1 MKSTARLEWFL
12 GSALILLVA
21 QLGFVAWQDPAVG
34 TWTPPRDFW
43 RTVGPVAISP
53 WWSVILEERP
63 THPFLAEYEYRLQIF
78 HSEGRDGGY
87 RGTVDLIPNSGG
99 RTFLCLFTLT
109 AVDRAPVL
117 EVADRVVT
125 SIVDLRGLRRLP
137 HTPPGYERRFVGAF
151 VEEALPLRFVPS
163 QIEPLCPPDR

>member
-21 QLGFVAWQDPAVG
+21 QLGFVAWQDPGVR
-34 TWTPPRDFW
+34 TSTPPRDW

-53 WWSVILEERP
+53 WWSVILDERP

-78 HSEGRDGGY
+78 HSEGRDGEY

-99 RTFLCLFTLT
+99 RTFLCLFALT

-125 SIVDLRGLRRLP
+125 SIVDLQGLRRLP
-137 HTPPGYERRFVGAF
+137 NTPPGYERSFVGAF
-151 VEEALPLRFVPS
+151 VEEAQPLRFVPS

>member
-21 QLGFVAWQDPAVG
+21 QLGFVAWQDRG
-34 TWTPPRDFW
+34 IRTSTPPRDG

-99 RTFLCLFTLT
+99 RTFLCLFALT

-125 SIVDLRGLRRLP
+125 SIVDLQGLRRLP
-137 HTPPGYERRFVGAF
+137 NTPPGYERRFVGAF
-151 VEEALPLRFVPS
+151 VEEAQPLRFVPS